1 MRPGRRY
8 FGVDGERMGMKR
20 VKEFIKRETVLTAAF
35 LLAALSMV
43 FVSPDRAYG
52 GYVDYQTIALLF
64 CLMAVMAG
72 FQKLGIFSYIGRELL
87 GRVRTGRQAAAV
99 LVGLGM
105 RKLSMGRAFVA
116 QTKKMITGM
125 TISRAREIACKVCD
139 METAAE
145 IQEYLTSELRDIL

>member
-1 MRPGRRY
+1 MIEIP
-8 FGVDGERMGMKR
+8 
-20 VKEFIKRETVLTAAF
+20 
-35 LLAALSMV
+35 S
-43 FVSPDRAYG
+43 
-52 GYVDYQTIALLF
+52 IALIAD
-64 CLMAVMAG
+64 MAVREVDFASIGTNDLCQYATAVDRMNPAVSAYYQKYHPAMFRLIRTVVETFNRAG
-72 FQKLGIFSYIGRELL
+72 KPICVCGELGGDEL
-87 GRVRTGRQAAAV
+87 AAAV